1 MGGLLQIFI
10 HEAFYSY
17 NSLPT
22 FSELEAET
30 EAEIEED
37 NALTSFEK
45 VVSVTSAWG
54 TLSQAERIKV
64 QGLCSTS
71 F

>member
-22 FSELEAET
+22 FSETEAET
-30 EAEIEED
+30 DAEIED
-37 NALTSFEK
+37 SSLTSFEK
-45 VVSVTSAWG
+45 VVSVTSAWI
-54 TLSQAERIKV
+54 LYSQQK
-64 QGLCSTS
+64 G
-71 F
+71 

>member
-10 HEAFYSY
+10 YEAFYSY

-22 FSELEAET
+22 FSEMEAEINT
-30 EAEIEED
+30 EIEED

-54 TLSQAERIKV
+54 TFFLGYLLKA
-64 QGLCSTS
+64 
-71 F
+71 

>member
-1 MGGLLQIFI
+1 MRHFI
-10 HEAFYSY
+10 LIILS
-17 NSLPT
+17 T

-30 EAEIEED
+30 DAEIEED
-37 NALTSFEK
+37 NALTFEK

>member
-30 EAEIEED
+30 DAEIEED
-37 NALTSFEK
+37 NALTFEK

-54 TLSQAERIKV
+54 TLSQVERIKV

>member
-10 HEAFYSY
+10 HEAFSSY

-30 EAEIEED
+30 DAEIED

-64 QGLCSTS
+64 KGLCSTS

>member
-30 EAEIEED
+30 DAEIED

>member
-22 FSELEAET
+22 FSETEAET
-30 EAEIEED
+30 DAEIED
-37 NALTSFEK
+37 SALTSFEK
-45 VVSVTSAWG
+45 VVSVTSAWILYPQQKG
-54 TLSQAERIKV
+54 
-64 QGLCSTS
+64 
-71 F
+71 